1 MKVKLTYPIILR
13 TSRLDVGT
21 PILESHNS
29 TDLIAFPG
37 KILITD
43 PNGRVGEFS
52 RKISPILVK

>member
-21 PILESHNS
+21 PILESQNS